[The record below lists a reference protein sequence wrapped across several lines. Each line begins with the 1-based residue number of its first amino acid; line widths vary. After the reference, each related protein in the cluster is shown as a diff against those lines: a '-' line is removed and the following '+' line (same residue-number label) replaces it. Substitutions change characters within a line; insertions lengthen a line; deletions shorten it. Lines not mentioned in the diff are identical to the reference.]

1 MAEISK
7 IDFSM
12 KVEERAR
19 VKELSLIESCLEIA
33 EELDIDPNDIPKYIY
48 SALKDKIEMEGVASK
63 TVKVDNV
70 STMTLERFFE

>member
-19 VKELSLIESCLEIA
+19 EKELSLIESCLEIA
-33 EELDIDPNDIPKYIY
+33 EEMDIDPNDIPKYIY
-48 SALKDKIEMEGVASK
+48 PALKDKIEEEGIESRTIKPTHNA
-63 TVKVDNV
+63 
-70 STMTLERFFE
+70 TLAFLE

>member
-19 VKELSLIESCLEIA
+19 EKELSLIESCLEIA
-33 EELDIDPNDIPKYIY
+33 EEMDIDPNDIPKFIY
-48 SALKDKIEMEGVASK
+48 PALRDKIEEEGIECR
-63 TVKVDNV
+63 TVKPTHNA
-70 STMTLERFFE
+70 TLAFLE